1 LPQTTTATAEPPVA
15 QRSAPAELG
24 RIQEQERPQSRDDQR
39 PAQSVAQAPSSP
51 GVNERDRANVVQ
63 PERRLAE
70 RVDDTVPKADASR
83 PSAKSADT
91 ASPLPAPSAPAAASP
106 SPSAAAELSAAGR
119 RESARGF
126 APEPTVLI
134 ASPAR
139 TQWRI
144 VNGVTIQASTDAG
157 ASWQVVNVSV
167 PAPLRAGS
175 APSAAVC
182 WIVGQGGLVF
192 RTIDGRT
199 WQRVPFADASDL
211 IQVQA
216 SDGRTAQVTTA
227 DGRIFRTID
236 GGVSWAQPSLQEF

>member
-1 LPQTTTATAEPPVA
+1 
-15 QRSAPAELG
+15 
-24 RIQEQERPQSRDDQR
+24 
-39 PAQSVAQAPSSP
+39 
-51 GVNERDRANVVQ
+51 
-63 PERRLAE
+63 
-70 RVDDTVPKADASR
+70 
-83 PSAKSADT
+83 
-91 ASPLPAPSAPAAASP
+91 
-106 SPSAAAELSAAGR
+106 
-119 RESARGF
+119 
-126 APEPTVLI
+126 VLI